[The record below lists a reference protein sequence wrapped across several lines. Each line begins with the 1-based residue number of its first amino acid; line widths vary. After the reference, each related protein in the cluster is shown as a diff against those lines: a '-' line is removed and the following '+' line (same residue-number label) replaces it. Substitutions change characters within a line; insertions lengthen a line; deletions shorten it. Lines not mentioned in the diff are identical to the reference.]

1 MGNINIGGTGKTPL
15 VKYIASKLKERGL
28 KVGIVSRGYGGN
40 FSGTLRVDDNTEMT
54 ELLNKVSK

>member
-15 VKYIASKLKERGL
+15 VKYIASKLIERGL

-40 FSGTLRVDDNTEMT
+40 FSGTLRVADNTEYK
-54 ELLNKVSK
+54 N